1 MPAKGL
7 VADLTHFHAQNVWGS
22 REKRVWVAELASYC
36 NYLKKK
42 KYIYIYIYNANAIE
56 TNQLRLAKN
65 KIVRFVPSAG

>member
-22 REKRVWVAELASYC
+22 RGKRVRVAELAVYC

-42 KYIYIYIYNANAIE
+42 KNYNANAIE

-65 KIVRFVPSAG
+65 NIVRFVPSAG

>member
-7 VADLTHFHAQNVWGS
+7 VVDLTHFHAQNVWGS
-22 REKRVWVAELASYC
+22 RGKRVRVAELAAYC

-42 KYIYIYIYNANAIE
+42 KKKKNYNANAIE

-65 KIVRFVPSAG
+65 KIVRFVPTAG

>member
-22 REKRVWVAELASYC
+22 REKRVRVAELAAYC

-42 KYIYIYIYNANAIE
+42 KKKTIMPM
-56 TNQLRLAKN
+56 QLKQIN
-65 KIVRFVPSAG
+65 

>member
-1 MPAKGL
+1 MPAKGF

-22 REKRVWVAELASYC
+22 REKRVRVAELAAYC

-42 KYIYIYIYNANAIE
+42 KKNYNANAIE

-65 KIVRFVPSAG
+65 KIVRFVPTAG